1 MSEESYNPYN
11 VVLSSFF
18 VPLAFMFSTG
28 GIYDDP
34 VYDTLVDLADPVLG
48 PIPTYAICLVVGML
62 SSVGD
67 DLVGLLLAVLVYF
80 TIPENHPPEHK
91 VYVVGNLLFCLYI

>member
-28 GIYDDP
+28 GIYDGLS
-34 VYDTLVDLADPVLG
+34 YHTLVDLADPVLG

-62 SSVGD
+62 SSVDD

-80 TIPENHPPEHK
+80 TIPENHPPEHY